1 MTNPV
6 ILAAQRR
13 ASRAA
18 IEAQQRGLES
28 SYAAHRIGQAV
39 YEQRKALLDARL
51 EKAMQID
58 K

>member
-28 SYAAHRIGQAV
+28 SYAAQRIGKDA

-51 EKAMQID
+51 EKALRD